1 MSGMCAISSQD
12 IFRHARGQTGRIKFL
27 SIAKKLLAGKTLQ
40 CSGIYPSGINR
51 DYDDV
56 CFICFVGLVCHCMFV
71 SDLEDTIFVP
81 FQLLLK

>member
-1 MSGMCAISSQD
+1 MTHIVYETTVTERLCTNKITYSKMSGMCVISSQD

-40 CSGIYPSGINR
+40 CSGIYPSRINR

-56 CFICFVGLVCHCMFV
+56 
-71 SDLEDTIFVP
+71 
-81 FQLLLK
+81 